1 MSSQSLG
8 IDIGGTNIVFGLVE
22 KSGKVVFQD
31 KLKMKDMPDAGNL
44 AEKIFDI
51 VSPLLKENKLQG
63 VGIGAPNG
71 NFYTGCIENAPNLSW
86 KGSVK
91 LRDIF
96 QNKFKTKTIVTN
108 DANAAAYG
116 EMVFGNAKGLK
127 DFLVVTLGTGL
138 GSGFV
143 CNGQLL
149 YGHDGFAGELG
160 HTIVEKNGRLCGCG
174 RKGCLE
180 TYVSAT
186 GILKTV
192 KELLLAGMKSVLS
205 EIPVEHITG
214 ELISNAAKQN
224 DVLAIKAFDITA
236 QYLGF
241 SLANTV
247 AITSPETIFLYGGLA
262 RSGDLL
268 LKPTKKY
275 MNEHLL
281 FVFKNKIKLELSG
294 LNSDMA
300 VVQGPAALVW
310 D

>member
-1 MSSQSLG
+1 MKNLSLG

-22 KSGKVVFQD
+22 QSGNVLFQN
-31 KLKMKDMPDAGNL
+31 KIKMKDMPDAETTANEIYNL
-44 AEKIFDI
+44 VLPI
-51 VSPLLKENKLQG
+51 LKENNLQG

-71 NFYTGCIENAPNLSW
+71 NFYTGCIENAPNLTW

-96 QNKFKTKTIVTN
+96 QKKFNAKTIVTN

-116 EMVFGNAKGLK
+116 EMIFGNAKGLK
-127 DFLVVTLGTGL
+127 DFVVVTLGTGL

-143 CNGQLL
+143 CNGNLL

-160 HTIVEKNGRLCGCG
+160 HTIIEPNGRQCGCG

-192 KELLLAGMKSVLS
+192 KELLASGKISVLS
-205 EIPVEHITG
+205 QLPLDTISGEH
-214 ELISNAAKQN
+214 ISNAALQN
-224 DVLAIKAFDITA
+224 DELALEAFDITA
-236 QYLGF
+236 KYLGLA
-241 SLANTV
+241 LANTV

-268 LKPTKKY
+268 LLPTKKY
-275 MNEHLL
+275 MEENML
-281 FVFKNKIKLELSG
+281 FVFKNKINLKLSG